1 MLTAR
6 EIAIYALGKTEGVNS
21 LAETLGK
28 GMDDEK
34 YIESWNK
41 TLKLLGIEMPL
52 EELETI
58 YNEFA
63 KKMDEIVNDS
73 EINEINKKQEKFE
86 QLNIENLAMK
96 AIILAGGRGKRLKPV
111 TDYVPKPLV
120 PINNIPIIEWQI
132 KYLKKFDVKEVIICT
147 GYKADM
153 IESYLNMKEL
163 GIKIKFS
170 IEKSPLGTG
179 GAIKKAGKMI
189 NEKSFFVIN
198 GDTITNIDLHK
209 LASKINTVAAIEL
222 RTKYGILETESEK
235 IVNFKEKKEITD
247 TWMNAGI
254 YHLQKEILKK
264 LPVKGDIEKTV
275 FPDYAKKG
283 LLNTIKF
290 KNVEWFSVDSFK
302 DMEECSTRV
311 EKIIK

>member
-209 LASKINTVAAIEL
+209 LASKTNTVAAIEL